1 MAIFHKNLGG
11 HGPLA
16 PSGYAYSIKKK
27 SEISLLN
34 GEVVYNSRKLLVSTQ
49 RRELL

>member
-16 PSGYAYSIKKK
+16 PPGYAYSIKKK

-34 GEVVYNSRKLLVSTQ
+34 GEVVYNLRKLLVSTQ